1 MEKQIKEQRVKI
13 DGLAA
18 LVKDLK
24 PLPEENY
31 LKKDT
36 ESAKY
41 AHYNSKEIDECID
54 CLLLSKAWLG
64 KTLEYIGTE
73 SPYKSDYKTKE
84 DIVPTTDVNFAPEM
98 LAGYEENTPHIEK
111 VQYLRAEI
119 EKLVNFVLNLDLS
132 KIEKNITP
140 DEWLET
146 KEVKQIMHTRNK
158 SKEYL
163 IEAKFW
169 LGFEI
174 SRIRESK

>member
-1 MEKQIKEQRVKI
+1 MKEHLKRERVNI
-13 DGLAA
+13 DGLAR
-18 LVKDLK
+18 LVKNLK
-24 PLPEENY
+24 PCPEENY

-36 ESAKY
+36 ESAYY
-41 AHYNSKEIDECID
+41 AHYNSKEIDKSVD
-54 CLLLSKAWLG
+54 CLLLAKAWLG
-64 KTLEYIGTE
+64 KCLEYTGEE

-84 DIVPTTDVNFAPEM
+84 DIVPTADVNFAPEM

-146 KEVKQIMHTRNK
+146 KEVKQIMQTRNK

-169 LGFEI
+169 LGWELQ
-174 SRIRESK
+174 RIKESK